1 MLGSL
6 LQISSDFNF
15 HTRNHPWKRARS
27 APCFSREWTI
37 PQCEMRHWH
46 FDLNLSDVILIKG
59 KSRIFK
65 HASHFGSVRS
75 QPYLFYV
82 SHIRVSSHASAHCSL
97 FGGRVALWWGWE
109 AQMAAPKVDEA
120 RRYFLFCCA
129 EMEWSSV
136 LNNRALVLRV
146 ILSMYAPF
154 VEFALEVNRRQICK
168 LTIDVFAT
176 IHQRGKHQLTVRQY
190 VVKKLHFSEPVGPVQ
205 SRPTVRR

>member
-1 MLGSL
+1 MHLILEASVPSHTFSTLVTSEFHHML
-6 LQISSDFNF
+6 QR
-15 HTRNHPWKRARS
+15 T
-27 APCFSREWTI
+27 
-37 PQCEMRHWH
+37 
-46 FDLNLSDVILIKG
+46 
-59 KSRIFK
+59 
-65 HASHFGSVRS
+65 VR
-75 QPYLFYV
+75 YLMV
-82 SHIRVSSHASAHCSL
+82 VSL
-97 FGGRVALWWGWE
+97 FGGIGKRRWLPLKWTRPEDTSCFVALSW
-109 AQMAAPKVDEA
+109 K
-120 RRYFLFCCA
+120 
-129 EMEWSSV
+129 WSSV